1 MSGIEGSLECLS
13 QTLVKKTTFHH
24 NEPSLAIKTITPSNT
39 TQADSLEPSLSI
51 SQSEVDA
58 ALLLSSKCNFRFKL
72 RQQPLRGRMCGF
84 SAVKDRRIIDPPLV
98 LQLVTLD
105 NRNVLEAYQDFN
117 LHILCHISLWSADRQ
132 TDCSAVIN
140 PRYKSHNLKLRDM
153 PSSRKHGCPS
163 EGNQYCQTI
172 IGTTSTPPQVLM
184 DLDGTP
190 GLFFVFYDLSVRVQ
204 GDYTLKCQL
213 FELDSTRGNMTS
225 TVVRDVIFTN
235 PFHMYSPKYFPGMG
249 ESTELSKCFARQ
261 GISIHIRRDYSGEI
275 LT

>member
-1 MSGIEGSLECLS
+1 
-13 QTLVKKTTFHH
+13 
-24 NEPSLAIKTITPSNT
+24 
-39 TQADSLEPSLSI
+39 
-51 SQSEVDA
+51 
-58 ALLLSSKCNFRFKL
+58 
-72 RQQPLRGRMCGF
+72 MCGF

-249 ESTELSKCFARQ
+249 GRLTFLFDLNYPNRCNSVSLLQLRLPIHDIDLLTYYTLIWFMYLLLESTELSKCFARQ